1 MRGRANV
8 VQTIARLTEDQ
19 QELPYWLVLNRYAGI
34 GPKHF
39 QHLVQAFGKLSNLF
53 NNQAPVLD
61 LQHFLKKV
69 GAKNLQPN
77 WAAVEQDLAFLDKP
91 HAHIICFNQ
100 VNYPILLKQI
110 SNPPPLLFVEGDAE
124 VLAHAQLAM
133 VGSRNPTPMGAEMAF
148 QFARYLVSKR
158 LVITSGLAI
167 GVDGASHRGALA
179 GQGKTIAVIGSGV
192 DKIYPS
198 VHIQLAKQ
206 IIEQG
211 GALVSEFP
219 MGTLPRKE
227 FFPRRNRLI
236 SGLSMGVLVV
246 EAALNSGSLITA
258 KCAVDQGREV
268 FAIPGSPH
276 NTLARGCHQ
285 LIKEGAKLVEEAEDI
300 LQELLPLSKYVHFNL
315 NNINN
320 MNTKESDN
328 EVSLKTKM
336 NTEGALPLTQN
347 KTLNFTGDNNPQ
359 EKQVLAQIGFEC
371 TSVDTIIER
380 SGLTA
385 EEVSSMLLALEL
397 TDKIL
402 SVPGGYVRN
411 HINGD

>member
-1 MRGRANV
+1 MFTTMAPLS
-8 VQTIARLTEDQ
+8 ADQ

-39 QHLVQAFGKLSNLF
+39 QQLHQAFGKLACLF
-53 NNQAPVLD
+53 NKHVPILD
-61 LQHFLKKV
+61 LQDFLKKAGV
-69 GAKNLQPN
+69 KHLQPN
-77 WAAVEQDLAFLDKP
+77 WAGVEQDLAFLNQAN
-91 HAHIICFNQ
+91 AHIIQ
-100 VNYPILLKQI
+100 YDQPNYPILLKQI
-110 SNPPPLLFVEGDAE
+110 ANPPPLLFVEGNADI
-124 VLAHAQLAM
+124 LSNAQLAM

-148 QFARYLVSKR
+148 QFARYLVGKR

-167 GVDGASHRGALA
+167 GIDGAAHRGALSA
-179 GQGKTIAVIGSGV
+179 HGKTIGVIGSGL
-192 DKIYPS
+192 DKMYPAAHS
-198 VHIQLAKQ
+198 LLAKS
-206 IIEQG
+206 IVEQG

-258 KCAVDQGREV
+258 KCALDQGREV

-276 NTLARGCHQ
+276 NPLAKGCHY

-300 LQELLPLSKYVHFNL
+300 LQELLPLSKYVHFSQQISTPPKN
-315 NNINN
+315 
-320 MNTKESDN
+320 K
-328 EVSLKTKM
+328 VSQ
-336 NTEGALPLTQN
+336 NSEAGQITQN
-347 KTLNFTGDNNPQ
+347 KSLNFMGEPESLAETRL
-359 EKQVLAQIGFEC
+359 LAQIGFEC

-385 EEVSSMLLALEL
+385 EEVSSMLLGLEL
-397 TDKIL
+397 SDKIL

-411 HINGD
+411 P

>member
-1 MRGRANV
+1 ML
-8 VQTIARLTEDQ
+8 TITPSKDEQ

-39 QHLVQAFGKLSNLF
+39 QHLHQTFGQLSSLF
-53 NNQAPVLD
+53 QHQQPVSE
-61 LQHFLKKV
+61 LQNFLKKV
-69 GAKNLQPN
+69 GVKSIQPN
-77 WAAVEQDLAFLDKP
+77 WAAVDQDLAFLNKP
-91 HAHIICFNQ
+91 HAHIIRYNQ
-100 VNYPILLKQI
+100 VAYPILLKQI
-110 SNPPPLLFVEGDAE
+110 VNPPPLLFVEGD
-124 VLAHAQLAM
+124 VDILSHAQLAM
-133 VGSRNPTPMGAEMAF
+133 VGSRNPTPMGNEMAF
-148 QFARYLVSKR
+148 QFAKYLVSKR
-158 LVITSGLAI
+158 LVITSGLAVGI
-167 GVDGASHRGALA
+167 DGAAHRGALT
-179 GQGKTIAVIGSGV
+179 GGGRTIGVIGSGL

-198 VHIQLAKQ
+198 THISLAKQ
-206 IIEQG
+206 MMDNG

-219 MGTLPRKE
+219 MGTSPRRE

-258 KCAVDQGREV
+258 KYAIDQGRDV

-276 NTLARGCHQ
+276 NPLAKGCHQ

-300 LQELLPLSKYVHFNL
+300 LQELLPLSKYVNFNHSDGCDTKKEE
-315 NNINN
+315 IQQT
-320 MNTKESDN
+320 NTDQ
-328 EVSLKTKM
+328 
-336 NTEGALPLTQN
+336 PLIQHTF
-347 KTLNFTGDNNPQ
+347 NFTGDTNPQ
-359 EKQVLAQIGFEC
+359 ETQVLAQIGFEC

-411 HINGD
+411 P

>member
-1 MRGRANV
+1 MTTLA
-8 VQTIARLTEDQ
+8 EEQ

-34 GPKHF
+34 GPKYF
-39 QHLVQAFGKLSNLF
+39 QYLHQTFGKLSSLF
-53 NNQAPVLD
+53 NNYSPVSD
-61 LQHFLKKV
+61 LQQFLKKI
-69 GAKNLQPN
+69 GAKTIQPN
-77 WAAVEQDLAFLDKP
+77 WAGVEQDLAFLNKP
-91 HAHIICFNQ
+91 NSHIIQYNQ
-100 VNYPILLKQI
+100 LNYPILLKQI
-110 SNPPPLLFVEGDAE
+110 ANPPPLLFVEGRAE
-124 VLAHAQLAM
+124 ILAHAQLAM
-133 VGSRNPTPMGAEMAF
+133 VGSRNPTPMGSEMAF
-148 QFARYLVSKR
+148 QFARYLVSKG

-167 GVDGASHRGALA
+167 GVDGAAHRGALA
-179 GQGKTIAVIGSGV
+179 GQGRTIAIIGSGI

-198 VHIQLAKQ
+198 THIALAKQ
-206 IIEQG
+206 IIERG

-246 EAALNSGSLITA
+246 EAAINSGSLITA
-258 KCAVDQGREV
+258 KCALDQGREV

-300 LQELLPLSKYVHFNL
+300 LQELLPLSKYVQFDVNKELNKDQEDKQNL
-315 NNINN
+315 VKKNEKASFR
-320 MNTKESDN
+320 TKSHAESL
-328 EVSLKTKM
+328 E
-336 NTEGALPLTQN
+336 PLTEN
-347 KTLNFTGDNNPQ
+347 KLLNLMGEENPQ
-359 EKQVLAQIGFEC
+359 QALVLAQIGFEC

-397 TDKIL
+397 TDNIL
-402 SVPGGYVRN
+402 SVPGGYVRS
-411 HINGD
+411 HINEG

>member
-1 MRGRANV
+1 ML
-8 VQTIARLTEDQ
+8 TIAELADDQ

-39 QHLVQAFGKLSNLF
+39 QHLHQTFGKLSSLF
-53 NNQAPVLD
+53 NNQTPILE

-77 WAAVEQDLAFLDKP
+77 WAAVEQDLAFLNKP
-91 HAHIICFNQ
+91 NGHIIRYNE
-100 VNYPILLKQI
+100 VSYPILLKQI
-110 SNPPPLLFVEGDAE
+110 ANPPPLLFVEGDADI
-124 VLAHAQLAM
+124 LSHAQLAM
-133 VGSRNPTPMGAEMAF
+133 VGSRNPTPMGSEMAF

-179 GQGKTIAVIGSGV
+179 GNGRTIGVIGSGL
-192 DKIYPS
+192 DKIYPAS
-198 VHIQLAKQ
+198 HLNLAKQ
-206 IIEQG
+206 IIENG
-211 GALVSEFP
+211 GAMVSEFP

-258 KCAVDQGREV
+258 KCALDQGREV

-276 NTLARGCHQ
+276 NPLAKGCHQ

-300 LQELLPLSKYVHFNL
+300 LQELLPLSKYVNFNRSS
-315 NNINN
+315 
-320 MNTKESDN
+320 ESGSSERKKAN
-328 EVSLKTKM
+328 VSSGTNLD
-336 NTEGALPLTQN
+336 GLPQLPLTQN
-347 KTLNFTGDNNPQ
+347 TVLNLTGENQPQ

-411 HINGD
+411 P

>member
-1 MRGRANV
+1 MDA
-8 VQTIARLTEDQ
+8 QH
-19 QELPYWLVLNRYAGI
+19 ELPYWLVLNRYTGI

-39 QHLVQAFGKLSNLF
+39 QYLHQTFGQLSSLF
-53 NNQAPVLD
+53 NHQQPVSE
-61 LQHFLKKV
+61 LQNFLKKV
-69 GAKNLQPN
+69 GAKSIQPN
-77 WAAVEQDLAFLDKP
+77 WAAVDQDLAFLKKP
-91 HAHIICFNQ
+91 HAHIICYNQ
-100 VNYPILLKQI
+100 VAYPMLLKQI
-110 SNPPPLLFVEGDAE
+110 SNPPPLLFVEGDADI
-124 VLAHAQLAM
+124 LSHAQLAM
-133 VGSRNPTPMGAEMAF
+133 VGSRNPTPMGSEMAF
-148 QFARYLVSKR
+148 QFARYLVGKR

-167 GVDGASHRGALA
+167 GIDGASHRGALT
-179 GQGKTIAVIGSGV
+179 GGGRTIGVIGSGL

-198 VHIQLAKQ
+198 THINLAKQ
-206 IIEQG
+206 MIDNG

-219 MGTLPRKE
+219 MGTSPRRE

-258 KCAVDQGREV
+258 KYAVDQGREV

-276 NTLARGCHQ
+276 NPLAKGCHQ

-300 LQELLPLSKYVHFNL
+300 LQELLPLSKYVNFNSSDDHEIKEKDIQQT
-315 NNINN
+315 NNI
-320 MNTKESDN
+320 K
-328 EVSLKTKM
+328 
-336 NTEGALPLTQN
+336 PLTQHH
-347 KTLNFTGDNNPQ
+347 TFNFTGEDTPQ
-359 EKQVLAQIGFEC
+359 ETQVLAQIGFEC

-411 HINGD
+411 P

>member
-1 MRGRANV
+1 MDS
-8 VQTIARLTEDQ
+8 QH
-19 QELPYWLVLNRYAGI
+19 ELPYWLVLNRYAGI

-39 QHLVQAFGKLSNLF
+39 QYLHQTFGQLSSLF
-53 NNQAPVLD
+53 NHQQPVSE
-61 LQHFLKKV
+61 LQNFLKKV
-69 GAKNLQPN
+69 GAKSVQPN
-77 WAAVEQDLAFLDKP
+77 WAAVDQDLAFLKKP
-91 HAHIICFNQ
+91 HAHIIRYNQ
-100 VNYPILLKQI
+100 VAYPILLKQI
-110 SNPPPLLFVEGDAE
+110 SNPPPLLFVEGNPDI
-124 VLAHAQLAM
+124 LSHAQLAM
-133 VGSRNPTPMGAEMAF
+133 VGSRNPTPMGSEMAF

-167 GVDGASHRGALA
+167 GIDGAAHRGALA
-179 GQGKTIAVIGSGV
+179 GGGRTIGVIGSGL

-198 VHIQLAKQ
+198 THISLAKQ
-206 IIEQG
+206 MIDNG

-219 MGTLPRKE
+219 MGTTPRKE

-236 SGLSMGVLVV
+236 SGLSMGALVV

-258 KCAVDQGREV
+258 KYAIDQGREV

-276 NTLARGCHQ
+276 NPLAKGCHQ

-300 LQELLPLSKYVHFNL
+300 LQELLPLSKYVNFNNSDYL
-315 NNINN
+315 DKKKN
-320 MNTKESDN
+320 ESQQ
-328 EVSLKTKM
+328 
-336 NTEGALPLTQN
+336 TEKVQPLTQHH
-347 KTLNFTGDNNPQ
+347 TFNFAGDNNTQ
-359 EKQVLAQIGFEC
+359 ETQVLAQIGFEC

-411 HINGD
+411 P

>member
-1 MRGRANV
+1 M
-8 VQTIARLTEDQ
+8 DSQ
-19 QELPYWLVLNRYAGI
+19 QELPYWLALNRYSGI

-39 QHLVQAFGKLSNLF
+39 QHLHQTFGKLSSLF
-53 NNQAPVLD
+53 NKQTPVLD
-61 LQHFLKKV
+61 LQNFLKKV

-77 WAAVEQDLAFLDKP
+77 WAGVEQDLAFLNKP
-91 HAHIICFNQ
+91 NAHIIQYNQ
-100 VNYPILLKQI
+100 VTYPILLKQI
-110 SNPPPLLFVEGDAE
+110 ANPPPLLFLEGE
-124 VLAHAQLAM
+124 VDILSHAQLAM
-133 VGSRNPTPMGAEMAF
+133 VGSRNPTPMGSEMAF
-148 QFARYLVSKR
+148 QFARYLVTKR

-179 GQGKTIAVIGSGV
+179 GKGRTIGVIGSGL
-192 DKIYPS
+192 DKIYPAS
-198 VHIQLAKQ
+198 HINLAKQ
-206 IIEQG
+206 IIDNG

-258 KCAVDQGREV
+258 KCAIDQGREV

-276 NTLARGCHQ
+276 NPLAKGCHH

-300 LQELLPLSKYVHFNL
+300 LQELLPLSKYVNFNT
-315 NNINN
+315 IRE
-320 MNTKESDN
+320 KEENKVNKLS
-328 EVSLKTKM
+328 
-336 NTEGALPLTQN
+336 NTEPEPLTQN
-347 KTLNFTGDNNPQ
+347 KTFNFIGENNTQ
-359 EKQVLAQIGFEC
+359 ETQVLAQIGFEC

-411 HINGD
+411 P

>member
-1 MRGRANV
+1 M
-8 VQTIARLTEDQ
+8 LTTAQVLDYQ
-19 QELPYWLVLNRYAGI
+19 QELPYWLVLNRYLGI

-39 QHLVQAFGKLSNLF
+39 QHLRQTFVKLSNLF
-53 NNQAPVLD
+53 NNQVPVSD
-61 LQHFLKKV
+61 LQHFLKKIGV
-69 GAKNLQPN
+69 KNLQPN
-77 WAAVEQDLAFLDKP
+77 WVGVDQDLAFLKKP
-91 HAHIICFNQ
+91 NAHIIQISQ
-100 VNYPILLKQI
+100 VTYPILLKQI
-110 SNPPPLLFVEGDAE
+110 HNPPPLLFVEGEAN
-124 VLAHAQLAM
+124 VLSQAQLAM
-133 VGSRNPTPMGAEMAF
+133 VGSRNPTPMGSEMAF
-148 QFARYLVSKR
+148 QFARYLVTKR

-167 GVDGASHRGALA
+167 GIDGASHRGALV
-179 GQGKTIAVIGSGV
+179 GQGRTIGVIGSGL

-198 VHIQLAKQ
+198 SHINLAKK

-276 NTLARGCHQ
+276 NPLAKGCHQ

-300 LQELLPLSKYVHFNL
+300 LQELLPLSKYVNFNNNSNQDVEAEVEVEQTTNLFQNRQL
-315 NNINN
+315 NLIGE
-320 MNTKESDN
+320 NTPS
-328 EVSLKTKM
+328 EVSL
-336 NTEGALPLTQN
+336 LT
-347 KTLNFTGDNNPQ
+347 
-359 EKQVLAQIGFEC
+359 QIGFEC
-371 TSVDTIIER
+371 TPVDTIIER

-411 HINGD
+411 P

>member
-1 MRGRANV
+1 MQSTSQLA
-8 VQTIARLTEDQ
+8 EDQ
-19 QELPYWLVLNRYAGI
+19 QELPYWLALNRYAGI

-39 QHLVQAFGKLSNLF
+39 QHLYQTFGKLSSLFKNL
-53 NNQAPVLD
+53 APVQE

-77 WAAVEQDLAFLDKP
+77 WAAVEQDLAFLNKP
-91 HAHIICFNQ
+91 NAHIICFNQ

-110 SNPPPLLFVEGDAE
+110 SNPPPLLFVEGD
-124 VLAHAQLAM
+124 VDILAHAQLAM

-148 QFARYLVSKR
+148 QFARYLVSKG

-198 VHIQLAKQ
+198 AHLQLAKQ

-258 KCAVDQGREV
+258 KCAVDQGRDV

-315 NNINN
+315 NQNLNYINLN
-320 MNTKESDN
+320 QRDKE
-328 EVSLKTKM
+328 EVSLNTKVDSKDP
-336 NTEGALPLTQN
+336 LPLTQN
-347 KTLNFTGDNNPQ
+347 NTLNFTGANNSQ

>member
-1 MRGRANV
+1 MQSTSQLA
-8 VQTIARLTEDQ
+8 EDQ
-19 QELPYWLVLNRYAGI
+19 QELPYWLALNRYAGI

-39 QHLVQAFGKLSNLF
+39 QHLYQTFGKLSSLFKNL
-53 NNQAPVLD
+53 APVQE

-77 WAAVEQDLAFLDKP
+77 WAAVEQDLAFLNKP
-91 HAHIICFNQ
+91 NAHIICFNQ

-110 SNPPPLLFVEGDAE
+110 SNPPPLLFVEGDADI
-124 VLAHAQLAM
+124 LAHAQLAM

-148 QFARYLVSKR
+148 QFARYLVSKG

-198 VHIQLAKQ
+198 AHLQLAKQ

-258 KCAVDQGREV
+258 KCAVDQGRDV

-315 NNINN
+315 NQNLNVNYINLN
-320 MNTKESDN
+320 QRDEE
-328 EVSLKTKM
+328 EVSLNTKLDSKDP
-336 NTEGALPLTQN
+336 LPLTQN
-347 KTLNFTGDNNPQ
+347 NTLNFTGANNSQ